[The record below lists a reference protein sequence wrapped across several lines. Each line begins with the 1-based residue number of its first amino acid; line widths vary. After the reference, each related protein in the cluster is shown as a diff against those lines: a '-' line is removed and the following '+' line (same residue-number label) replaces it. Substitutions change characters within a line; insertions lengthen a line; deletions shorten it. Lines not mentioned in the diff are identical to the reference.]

1 MIDQPHTA
9 ADATSLQPCPYLT
22 QWWEG
27 VHAGRGFLAIEI
39 PGDWTPTRINVD
51 GGVDVYRNAEGWV
64 FAVGSHPNG
73 YAPWA
78 IAMEG
83 LPA

>member
-1 MIDQPHTA
+1 MIDEPHTA
-9 ADATSLQPCPYLT
+9 ADATSLRPCPYLE

-27 VHAGRGFLAIEI
+27 VRAGRGFLAIEI
-39 PGDWTPTRINVD
+39 PSDWTPTRINVD

-64 FAVGSHPNG
+64 FAVGRHPNG